1 MQNRETGFC
10 FRVSEG
16 CQEVEGLGIPGGSLG
31 SLSMQN
37 WDSSFFV
44 EVQPEVAGPAV
55 GGALLEI
62 VP

>member
-1 MQNRETGFC
+1 
-10 FRVSEG
+10 
-16 CQEVEGLGIPGGSLG
+16 VEGLGIPGGSLG

-44 EVQPEVAGPAV
+44 EVQHEVAGPAV